1 MYSFYTCI
9 IYQCAGFTILQCTF
23 QFYAQ
28 FYSHDDNKSPEI
40 IHFLSNISRTLKKQV
55 MVIPEKIQFCQ
66 KMMILLMG
74 MNLTWR
80 KSSSMSSTMTMT
92 TPFNVKIETNAK
104 KNKTT
109 ASDETKDVD
118 LKARRRLQK
127 ATDSVVQCLQSK
139 LLSHEARLANL
150 YIQFRQKVT
159 TRESK

>member
-1 MYSFYTCI
+1 MYSFYSCI

-74 MNLTWR
+74 MTNLTWR
-80 KSSSMSSTMTMT
+80 NRHLLQHRHWQWQWRRHL
-92 TPFNVKIETNAK
+92 TPRLRPTLR
-104 KNKTT
+104 KTRRKRRMRQ
-109 ASDETKDVD
+109 SLLIWRQGGDFK
-118 LKARRRLQK
+118 RRRILWCNVFSPNYSHMK
-127 ATDSVVQCLQSK
+127 HDSPISTFNAG
-139 LLSHEARLANL
+139 ER
-150 YIQFRQKVT
+150 
-159 TRESK
+159 

>member
-1 MYSFYTCI
+1 MYSFYSCI

-80 KSSSMSSTMTMT
+80 NRHLLQHRQWRRHL
-92 TPFNVKIETNAK
+92 TPRLRPTPI
-104 KNKTT
+104 KT
-109 ASDETKDVD
+109 
-118 LKARRRLQK
+118 RRRRRMRQRMLIWRRRGDFK
-127 ATDSVVQCLQSK
+127 RRRILWCNVFSRNYSHMKHDSTFNSGK
-139 LLSHEARLANL
+139 
-150 YIQFRQKVT
+150 K
-159 TRESK
+159 